1 MPAIRYM
8 LGNASLYVSFFIA
21 AAVISLSL
29 PRNLLLQYV
38 PSAYTSGGVVSLMGA
53 GVLGLAAVV
62 LANVINGFLS
72 SILG

>member
-1 MPAIRYM
+1 M
-8 LGNASLYVSFFIA
+8 
-21 AAVISLSL
+21 

-38 PSAYTSGGVVSLMGA
+38 PNAFTSGGVVSYIGA